1 MREKGG
7 LGPMG
12 IRDKYKPSDMLR
24 LFGESEFWRPSID
37 PIRTFEPK
45 TTEGIFVIQVRA
57 GLNDCAIPGLKID
70 QDQREVS
77 LDWSGMFSHFFRERE
92 AAELHEGI
100 VGHQHSLDFNISAMS
115 LLTRKRMSELRIR
128 GRQQSST
135 LFMIGT
141 HPFAVVLY

>member
-1 MREKGG
+1 MQHKTNQRNDPERLYEDAIFRHMRERGG

-24 LFGESEFWRPSID
+24 LFGESDFRRPSID

-57 GLNDCAIPGLKID
+57 GLNDCAVPGLKID
-70 QDQREVS
+70 QDKREVS
-77 LDWSGMFSHFFRERE
+77 LDWLGLMSHFFRERK

-100 VGHQHSLDFNISAMS
+100 VGHQHFL
-115 LLTRKRMSELRIR
+115 
-128 GRQQSST
+128 
-135 LFMIGT
+135 
-141 HPFAVVLY
+141 HPHI